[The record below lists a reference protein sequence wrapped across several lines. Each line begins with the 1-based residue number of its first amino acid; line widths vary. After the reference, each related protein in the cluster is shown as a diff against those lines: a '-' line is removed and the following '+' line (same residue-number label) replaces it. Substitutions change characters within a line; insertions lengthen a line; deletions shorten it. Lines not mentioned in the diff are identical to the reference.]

1 MRAALL
7 TLISL
12 ALLTPLAQAQSPNEQ
27 ALVDLANKTRAE
39 HNLKPLAWDPALAK
53 AAQFHLAVVIKH
65 PGIPE
70 HEYPGEPDLIARA
83 GNAGAHFSTVAEN
96 IAGNA
101 QDANQ
106 IHATWMS
113 TPTHRANLLDPRLT
127 VVGIAVTGAPG
138 ALYAVQDFGVAVADL
153 NSPNGNDNA
162 NGKDASG
169 PEKQVQ
175 QLLVAH
181 NIQPNTSAEAK
192 QAARANCDSG
202 ATPPADAAHP
212 APTLIMQW
220 ESSDL
225 TQLPAQLLQHLP
237 ANSQKP
243 QTAAVGSCSPKQP
256 AQGFTSYRL
265 AVLIY

>member
-7 TLISL
+7 TLSL
-12 ALLTPLAQAQSPNEQ
+12 TLLAPLARPQSPTEQ

-39 HNLKPLAWDPALAK
+39 HNLHPLAWDPALAK
-53 AAQFHLAVVIKH
+53 AAQVHLAVVLKH

-70 HEYPGEPDLIARA
+70 HEYPGEPDLVARA
-83 GNAGAHFSTVAEN
+83 TTAGAHFSTVAEN

-127 VVGIAVTGAPG
+127 VVGIAVTGVPG

-153 NSPNGNDNA
+153 NNTSGD
-162 NGKDASG
+162 GQSASG

-175 QLLVAH
+175 KLLAAH
-181 NIQPNTSAEAK
+181 NIRPNTSAEAR
-192 QAARANCDSG
+192 QADN
-202 ATPPADAAHP
+202 
-212 APTLIMQW
+212 
-220 ESSDL
+220 
-225 TQLPAQLLQHLP
+225 
-237 ANSQKP
+237 
-243 QTAAVGSCSPKQP
+243 
-256 AQGFTSYRL
+256 
-265 AVLIY
+265 